1 MRCAARS
8 ASTTRRTEAPYVTR
22 VTMAFTT
29 AVMPATARTTP
40 ITRNTAERWRQ
51 HGRAIAMHAAPTSS
65 SITAVT
71 EVTMP
76 EATG

>member
-1 MRCAARS
+1 
-8 ASTTRRTEAPYVTR
+8 VTS
-22 VTMAFTT
+22 VTT
-29 AVMPATARTTP
+29 ALTTATTPATPSTTP
-40 ITRNTAERWRQ
+40 ITRNTVEPWRL
-51 HGRAIAMHAAPTSS
+51 HGTAMAMHAAPTSS

>member
-1 MRCAARS
+1 
-8 ASTTRRTEAPYVTR
+8 VTS
-22 VTMAFTT
+22 VTT
-29 AVMPATARTTP
+29 ALTTATTPATPSTTP
-40 ITRNTAERWRQ
+40 ITRNVVEPWRQ
-51 HGRAIAMHAAPTSS
+51 HGTAIAMHAAPTRN

>member
-1 MRCAARS
+1 M
-8 ASTTRRTEAPYVTR
+8 TRKTGGP
-22 VTMAFTT
+22 
-29 AVMPATARTTP
+29 
-40 ITRNTAERWRQ
+40 WRQ
-51 HGRAIAMHAAPTSS
+51 HGSAIAMHAAPTSS